1 MTNPNKCLFTSICWD
16 HNQKLL
22 YMADEQGSIY
32 VAYVYMGEKYTLQ
45 KKMEELQG
53 VKIKKIEVYGE
64 ILFVF
69 TETKMH
75 AYRIKMG

>member
-1 MTNPNKCLFTSICWD
+1 
-16 HNQKLL
+16 
-22 YMADEQGSIY
+22 
-32 VAYVYMGEKYTLQ
+32 MGEKYTIQ

-53 VKIKKIEVYGE
+53 VRIKKIDVYGE

-69 TETKMH
+69 TESKMH